1 VAPIATRV
9 PSGDIDIDTPELS
22 SASSPSMS
30 PPIWVHVPPL
40 SEYTRTWP
48 RLASFSVAPMAT
60 RVPSADIDTVRP
72 AASPAASPSMSP
84 PTWVHVPPL
93 SEYTRTWP
101 RLASFSVAPMATR
114 VPSADIDTV
123 RPAASP
129 AASPSMSPPIWV
141 HVPPLSEYTRT
152 WPRLASFSVAVP
164 SFHEA
169 PMATR
174 VPSEDID
181 TDTPDQS
188 PAASPSMSPPTWVH
202 VPPLS
207 EYTRT

>member
-84 PTWVHVPPL
+84 P
-93 SEYTRTWP
+93 
-101 RLASFSVAPMATR
+101 
-114 VPSADIDTV
+114 
-123 RPAASP
+123 
-129 AASPSMSPPIWV
+129 IWV

-152 WPRLASFSVAVP
+152 WPRLSDVEPLVP
-164 SFHEA
+164 SFHRA
-169 PMATR
+169 PIATR

-181 TDTPDQS
+181 IDLPDSS
-188 PAASPSMSPPTWVH
+188 PAASPSMSPPT
-202 VPPLS
+202 
-207 EYTRT
+207 